1 MKDFITDVKIILTI
15 FISGCIV
22 GALLGSLICIKTLNT
37 EVNNLGKKVDMEYCL
52 SNDSL
57 DYTCIQNH
65 LEKHRI
71 KFSRII
77 MAQIKLESNNL
88 KSNLVK
94 TNKNILG
101 LKVAA
106 QRFTFAT
113 NNHDYG
119 AFAKYETIE
128 DCILDL
134 KSWQIQSAF
143 YITTEE
149 EYFNLLGKVYC
160 TDINY
165 VNRIKQLMNGK

>member
-1 MKDFITDVKIILTI
+1 MKDFIKDVKIILTI
-15 FISGCIV
+15 FIIGCVI
-22 GALLGSLICIKTLNT
+22 GALLASLIYMKIK
-37 EVNNLGKKVDMEYCL
+37 NNEINDLGKKIDIEYCL
-52 SNDSL
+52 YDSL
-57 DYTCIQNH
+57 DYNCIQNH

-77 MAQIKLESNNL
+77 LAQIKLESNNL

-101 LKVAA
+101 MRVAA

-113 NNHDYG
+113 NSHDYG

-134 KSWQIQSAF
+134 KSWQIQQAF

-149 EYFNLLGKVYC
+149 EYFNLLSKVYC
-160 TDINY
+160 TDANY
-165 VNRIKQLMNGK
+165 VNRLKQLIK

>member
-1 MKDFITDVKIILTI
+1 MKDFIKDVKIILTI
-15 FISGCIV
+15 FIIGCVI
-22 GALLGSLICIKTLNT
+22 GALLASLIYMKIKIN
-37 EVNNLGKKVDMEYCL
+37 EINDLGKKINIEYCL
-52 SNDSL
+52 YDSL
-57 DYTCIQNH
+57 DYNCIQNH

-77 MAQIKLESNNL
+77 LAQIKLESNNL

-101 LKVAA
+101 MRVAA

-113 NNHDYG
+113 NSHDYG

-134 KSWQIQSAF
+134 KSWQIQQAF

-149 EYFNLLGKVYC
+149 EYFNLLSKVYC
-160 TDINY
+160 TDANY
-165 VNRIKQLMNGK
+165 VNRLKQLINGK